1 MKLTII
7 ETGLVPEPIR
17 ASFVDYPCMFRAL
30 VRASDADIEFET
42 VSVIKG
48 EVLPDPGALD
58 AVLITGSPA
67 GVYDRDPWIAPLM
80 DFIRSAADAC
90 VPQVGICF
98 GHQIMAEA
106 LGGKVIKSPKGWGIG
121 RHTYEIK
128 ACPDWMSDCPA
139 TISVGVSH
147 QDQVVV
153 LPPGAAILAASDF
166 TPMAAIDYG
175 STPAMSFQCHPEF
188 SAEYCAALYAIRK
201 GGALSEEAVD
211 AASRSLTLPLDNQRL
226 GKWIAAFI
234 RSSDQPKR

>member
-17 ASFVDYPCMFRAL
+17 ASFVDYPCMLREL
-30 VRASDADIEFET
+30 VRASDPDMEFET

-48 EVLPDPGALD
+48 EALPDPETLD

-67 GVYDRDPWIAPLM
+67 GVYDKDPWIAPLM
-80 DFIRSAADAC
+80 DFIRSAANAGI
-90 VPQVGICF
+90 PQVGICF

-121 RHTYEIK
+121 RHTYEMK
-128 ACPDWMSDCPA
+128 ACPDWAADCPT

-153 LPPGAAILAASDF
+153 LPPGASILAASDF
-166 TPMAAIDYG
+166 TPIAAIEYSG
-175 STPAMSFQCHPEF
+175 TPAISFQFHPEF
-188 SAEYCAALYAIRK
+188 SAEYCEALYTIRK
-201 GGALSEEAVD
+201 GGALSEEAVN
-211 AASRSLTLPLDNQRL
+211 AAIQSLAKPLDNQRL

-234 RSSDQPKR
+234 RSSHQPKR